1 MNENIIVMLALGV
14 WVGVNEVLWAGFR
27 AIIFLNTTPRKSGLM
42 NYAFQLFKECVSLWS
57 DG

>member
-27 AIIFLNTTPRKSGLM
+27 AETEHYST
-42 NYAFQLFKECVSLWS
+42 
-57 DG
+57 